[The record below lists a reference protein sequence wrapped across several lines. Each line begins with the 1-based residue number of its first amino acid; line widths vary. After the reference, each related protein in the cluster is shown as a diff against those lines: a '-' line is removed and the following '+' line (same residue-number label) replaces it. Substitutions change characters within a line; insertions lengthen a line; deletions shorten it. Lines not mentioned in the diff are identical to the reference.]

1 MERRKVTDQTVT
13 LTVTLAE
20 AVDIV
25 NLLGSLPT
33 KANAFPLYAKLVGQ
47 VQPLLPAPEPAPAE
61 AV

>member
-1 MERRKVTDQTVT
+1 
-13 LTVTLAE
+13 
-20 AVDIV
+20 V